1 MLWHPVEM
9 LSEID
14 TKKNEQMS
22 FDCIYEWFCDYEC
35 GSMWTKLVNKEKKIT
50 KFAYF
55 GATVHIQQLT
65 DSPFDVAIYANQ
77 L

>member
-1 MLWHPVEM
+1 
-9 LSEID
+9 
-14 TKKNEQMS
+14 
-22 FDCIYEWFCDYEC
+22 
-35 GSMWTKLVNKEKKIT
+35 MWTKLVNKEKKIT